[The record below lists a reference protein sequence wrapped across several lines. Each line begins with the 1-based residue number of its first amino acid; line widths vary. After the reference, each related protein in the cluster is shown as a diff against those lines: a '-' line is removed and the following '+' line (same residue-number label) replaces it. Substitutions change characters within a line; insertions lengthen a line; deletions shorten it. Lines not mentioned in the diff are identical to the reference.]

1 MKKIFLFLLM
11 MQFSSYLFSQN
22 ENETI
27 IRNVMSEQ
35 IKAWNKGDIDGF
47 MQTYWKSDSLVFV
60 GTTAPTYGWKTTL
73 ENYKKHYPDTA
84 TMGKLSFNLI
94 NLKPLSPEYYFVV
107 GEWHLKR
114 YSKKDLGGYFTLLFR
129 KINDKW
135 VIVVDHTS

>member
-1 MKKIFLFLLM
+1 M